1 MSEQEMMLQR
11 LDKAEDAIETLMVK
25 VNKAALDQVRVSERL
40 DSLLVTL
47 GEVKQ
52 GLSALQQKP
61 AQRWDTIITQCLSVL
76 AAALIGLLL
85 GS

>member
-1 MSEQEMMLQR
+1 MSEHEMLLQR

-52 GLSALQQKP
+52 GLATLQQKP
-61 AQRWDTIITQCLSVL
+61 AQRWDTLVTQCLSIL